1 MWRLRRGDFGPD
13 QPSPRSRKQHMR
25 LFFANVSRVEPSD
38 DLVVRTELTDRD
50 ADAIVALHDRVYCTE
65 FGFDARFAASVAWSI
80 EAARAGGWPETGG
93 GVWLVDR
100 HGQLA
105 GSLALITEADGV
117 GRVRWF
123 VLAPAARGRGLGR
136 RLLGE
141 LLSQARAAGLRRLEL
156 ETFSA
161 LTVAASIYLRAGFT
175 VQWERET
182 NQWGPVILFQG
193 YALQLP

>member
-1 MWRLRRGDFGPD
+1 MASA
-13 QPSPRSRKQHMR
+13 QPS
-25 LFFANVSRVEPSD
+25 E
-38 DLVVRTELTDRD
+38 DLVVRTAFTDRD
-50 ADAIVALHDRVYCTE
+50 GEAIVAVHDRVYCTE

-80 EAARAGGWPETGG
+80 EAALARGWPDTGG

-100 HGQLA
+100 GAQLE
-105 GSLALITEADGV
+105 GSLALITEGDGV

-136 RLLGE
+136 RLLAE
-141 LLSQARAAGLRRLEL
+141 LVSRARAEGLRRLEL

-161 LTVAASIYLRAGFT
+161 LTVAASLYLRAGFT

-182 NQWGPVILFQG
+182 DQWGPVIVYQG
-193 YALQLP
+193 YALQLR

>member
-1 MWRLRRGDFGPD
+1 VVSP
-13 QPSPRSRKQHMR
+13 QPS
-25 LFFANVSRVEPSD
+25 E
-38 DLVVRTELTDRD
+38 DLVVRTEFTDPD

-80 EAARAGGWPETGG
+80 ETARADGWPDAAG

-100 HGQLA
+100 GAQLV
-105 GSLALITEADGV
+105 GSLALTITGGDGV

-136 RLLGE
+136 RLLAD
-141 LLSQARAAGLRRLEL
+141 LLSRAREAGLRRLEL

-161 LTVAASIYLRAGFT
+161 LTVAARLYLQAGFT

-182 NQWGPVILFQG
+182 DQWGPVIAYQG
-193 YALQLP
+193 YALSLR

>member
-1 MWRLRRGDFGPD
+1 V
-13 QPSPRSRKQHMR
+13 
-25 LFFANVSRVEPSD
+25 ANPEPSD
-38 DLVVRTELTDRD
+38 DLVVRTAFRERD
-50 ADAIVALHDRVYCTE
+50 ADAIVALHDRVYSTE

-80 EAARAGGWPETGG
+80 EAARAGGWPETSGG
-93 GVWLVDR
+93 AWLVDR
-100 HGQLA
+100 GGRLVDCGGRLVDCGGRLVDCGGRLA
-105 GSLALITEADGV
+105 GSLALTTEGEDGV

-161 LTVAASIYLRAGFT
+161 LRVAASIYVRAGFT

-182 NQWGPVILFQG
+182 DQWGPPILYQG
-193 YALQLP
+193 YALQLR